1 MIPNKT
7 PAEILATP
15 AQFLKGVGPQR
26 AELLERLGLRT
37 ARDIVFFFPRDYQDL
52 TELAR
57 VADLVEGN
65 LTRLRGTVEEVDQR
79 ASNSGNVVLGVLLA
93 AEQGRVRLLWFNSP
107 FRRER
112 FRLGEQLLV
121 TGKPKLNGGMWE
133 FTHPQVQ
140 WIDVEE
146 QDLHAAPCTISP
158 RFMVQRILGAPNQ

>member
-1 MIPNKT
+1 MTSKT

-15 AQFLKGVGPQR
+15 VQFLKGVGPQR

-37 ARDIVFFFPRDYQDL
+37 ARDVVFFFPRDYQDL

-79 ASNSGNVVLGVLLA
+79 VSNSGNIMLGVLLA

-121 TGKPKLNGGMWE
+121 TGKPKFNGGIWE
-133 FTHPQVQ
+133 FTHPQLQ

-146 QDLHAAPCTISP
+146 QEQGVKLLPVYPLTEG
-158 RFMVQRILGAPNQ
+158 L